1 MNVLIVKLTSMGDLV
16 QALPALSDA
25 KKAYPEI
32 NFDWVVDESFAEI
45 PRWHPAVRRTLTTAH
60 RRWRATLGEVW
71 KTGELGSFVKDLRSV
86 HYDVVI
92 DAQSNWKSALV
103 TRLARGVK
111 HGPDSRSVSEWVAH
125 LAYNKHYAISRD
137 QLAID
142 RWRQLFAQALDYP
155 LPATPPDFS
164 LSSRQWPPAPFELPT
179 APFLVF
185 VQNASWPNKRWSDA
199 HWCQLIERAGERG
212 YEILLPWG
220 SPTEKAQAEHIASAY
235 DHCRVLPRLGL
246 GELAGVLVSSAGA
259 VCVDTGLA
267 HVAAA
272 LDVPTV
278 TLYGATDPHLIGATG
293 GWARHLRAT
302 DYACA
307 PCYKQHCDTGDYRGD
322 NAQCMKT
329 IAAAD
334 VLRALEELQALYQ
347 AAPQAPLI
355 ASDLSLAES

>member
-25 KKAYPEI
+25 KKAYPGI
-32 NFDWVVDESFAEI
+32 SFDWAVDESFAEI
-45 PRWHPAVRRTLTTAH
+45 PLWHPAVRRTLPTAH
-60 RRWRATLGEVW
+60 RRWRATLGQVW
-71 KTGELGSFVKDLRSV
+71 KNGELGNFIKDLRST

-92 DAQSNWKSALV
+92 DAQTNWKSALV
-103 TRLARGVK
+103 TRLARGIK

-125 LAYNKHYAISRD
+125 LAYNKRYSISRD

-142 RWRQLFAQALDYP
+142 RWRQLLAKALNYP
-155 LPATPPDFS
+155 LPTSPPDFS
-164 LSSRQWPPAPFELPT
+164 LASKQWPQAPFELPT

-185 VQNASWPNKRWSDA
+185 VQNASWPNKRWADE
-199 HWCQLIERAGERG
+199 HWCQLIERAGEQG
-212 YEILLPWG
+212 YTVLLPWG
-220 SPTEKAQAEHIASAY
+220 SAGEKAQAEHIADAY
-235 DHCRVLPRLGL
+235 PHCKVLPRLGL

-293 GWARHLRAT
+293 NRARHLQASG
-302 DYACA
+302 YACT
-307 PCYKQHCDTGDYRGD
+307 PCYKQRCDTEGYSGEH
-322 NAQCMKT
+322 AQCMKT
-329 IAAAD
+329 ISAAQ
-334 VLRALEELQALYQ
+334 VWQALEALQGRCQ
-347 AAPQAPLI
+347 SEVEAPLI
-355 ASDLSLAES
+355 GSDLSLSSR